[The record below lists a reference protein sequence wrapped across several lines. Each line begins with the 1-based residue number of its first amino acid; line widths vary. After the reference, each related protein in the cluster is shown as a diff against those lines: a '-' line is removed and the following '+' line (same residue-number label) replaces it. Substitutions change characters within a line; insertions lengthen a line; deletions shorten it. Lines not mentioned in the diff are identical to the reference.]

1 VPHLL
6 WRRLLSEN
14 LATRPKINRP
24 RQARLKAMGTK
35 IRHIAIFPASITRNH
50 TSLAVIS
57 ELLAHVMSTG
67 SLAIVMFPAIQN

>member
-1 VPHLL
+1 
-6 WRRLLSEN
+6 
-14 LATRPKINRP
+14 
-24 RQARLKAMGTK
+24 MGTK